1 MRFLVQ
7 RYFDADYAELAR
19 LRDGTP
25 VQLRLVRASDK
36 ELVRKGFARLSP
48 ESRYLRFFAPK
59 DHLTER
65 ELSYLTELDGEHHLA
80 IGAER
85 VPTGAD
91 GPEGLGVARFIR
103 LADDPAVAEAAVAVL
118 DELHGQG
125 LGTLLLMRLMAAAR
139 ERGVRR
145 FRCEVLAEN
154 TSMIDLLTGLVEHHT
169 RSADGGVVTLELELP
184 DTAPAADASTAP
196 RESPIY
202 RLFRMAAEGMLE
214 WRAAIATMA
223 ERRRSGD
230 VAEADP
236 AAAGPDLGALLDQ
249 VRADPE
255 SHPAGPCPPAALDA
269 LEAELG
275 VRLPPSYRAFMTSLG
290 AGEYRFARVYAIDGA
305 HAHLHDLREHY
316 QLALRHDPRVGPGK
330 LLPFA
335 DEYSGDYYY
344 FDLAAADAAGEAPVL
359 LWPDWADQPEQH
371 FPGFD
376 AFVRAG
382 LLDD

>member
-118 DELHGQG
+118 DL
-125 LGTLLLMRLMAAAR
+125 
-139 ERGVRR
+139 
-145 FRCEVLAEN
+145 
-154 TSMIDLLTGLVEHHT
+154 
-169 RSADGGVVTLELELP
+169 
-184 DTAPAADASTAP
+184 
-196 RESPIY
+196 
-202 RLFRMAAEGMLE
+202 
-214 WRAAIATMA
+214 
-223 ERRRSGD
+223 
-230 VAEADP
+230 
-236 AAAGPDLGALLDQ
+236 
-249 VRADPE
+249 
-255 SHPAGPCPPAALDA
+255 
-269 LEAELG
+269 
-275 VRLPPSYRAFMTSLG
+275 SL
-290 AGEYRFARVYAIDGA
+290 I
-305 HAHLHDLREHY
+305 HI
-316 QLALRHDPRVGPGK
+316 
-330 LLPFA
+330 
-335 DEYSGDYYY
+335 
-344 FDLAAADAAGEAPVL
+344 
-359 LWPDWADQPEQH
+359 
-371 FPGFD
+371 
-376 AFVRAG
+376 
-382 LLDD
+382 